1 MPVRFGF
8 TAVPDRLSSRSV
20 TTAGTPPNGPF
31 PTPTVYSESGP
42 RRAVR
47 PERGVPLGLI
57 LGGIL
62 LGQAIIVGLF
72 ALLIF

>member
-1 MPVRFGF
+1 MSV
-8 TAVPDRLSSRSV
+8 SS
-20 TTAGTPPNGPF
+20 TGTRPNGPF
-31 PTPTVYSESGP
+31 ITPTVYAEPGE
-42 RRAVR
+42 RAFVR

-62 LGQAIIVGLF
+62 VGQAIIIALF